1 MACPLAAERVW
12 VEKSRYHDAERE
24 YYERLAKL
32 LKGTVTVSNTEKVV
46 EESSSSSLPTATVT
60 AAAAVSVSPEKPKA
74 KKNKKTT
81 RKSQSPEVMSET
93 TTEIVVV
100 AKPTTVVN
108 KPKKQK
114 KPKVVESEASSS
126 NSLSKDLSPT
136 SMSKEALPVASEVVE
151 ETKTKKKK
159 KKKTTNKDVVAVAA
173 EKQQTEEQENIP
185 PNQTLIETKTEF
197 QDSNKKSNKNL
208 KHKGPA
214 SNQCTLVSEIAKAR
228 QHIKNSLEK
237 MDGIATL
244 AATPASPDIVDRLA
258 AVEKDNA
265 ELRQL
270 IEVLKKLC
278 LVSQSRVESLEQK
291 LTSLSVT
298 CGEPTPTKAAAPAAP
313 ANKNKDD
320 DDDGVDLFA
329 SDSDEDDAEAAKI
342 REERLAAYAAKKSKK
357 PVLIAKSSL
366 VLDVKPWDDETDMKA
381 LEAEVRKITSDGLLW
396 GASKFAPVAFGITK
410 LSISCVVEDD
420 KVSIDWLTEEIE
432 KLEDYVQSV
441 DVAAFNK
448 I

>member
-32 LKGTVTVSNTEKVV
+32 LKGTVSNTNTETQAQVQDRNQPEQEKEPEIEQVV
-46 EESSSSSLPTATVT
+46 EESVPVT
-60 AAAAVSVSPEKPKA
+60 VSPEKTKA
-74 KKNKKTT
+74 KKNKKNT
-81 RKSQSPEVMSET
+81 RKSQSPEDMASMAGAF
-93 TTEIVVV
+93 ILKKAV
-100 AKPTTVVN
+100 AQPQ
-108 KPKKQK
+108 PKKSK
-114 KPKVVESEASSS
+114 KSKVADSEASSS
-126 NSLSKDLSPT
+126 NSLSKDFSPAKDE
-136 SMSKEALPVASEVVE
+136 SIPIHSEAAE

-159 KKKTTNKDVVAVAA
+159 KRKFNKDVVVD
-173 EKQQTEEQENIP
+173 KQVEEQENIP
-185 PNQTLIETKTEF
+185 PNQTSSSIETKTDI
-197 QDSNKKSNKNL
+197 QDSTKKSKNL
-208 KHKGPA
+208 KNKGPA

-244 AATPASPDIVDRLA
+244 AASPASSDIVDRLA
-258 AVEKDNA
+258 AVEKDNV

-270 IEVLKKLC
+270 IEGLKKVC
-278 LVSQSRVESLEQK
+278 LQSENRVKSLEQK
-291 LTSLSVT
+291 LSSLNVGS
-298 CGEPTPTKAAAPAAP
+298 AAPAATKAAP
-313 ANKNKDD
+313 APSNKNKDE

-329 SDSDEDDAEAAKI
+329 SDSEDDDAEAAKI

-357 PVLIAKSSL
+357 PALIAKSSL